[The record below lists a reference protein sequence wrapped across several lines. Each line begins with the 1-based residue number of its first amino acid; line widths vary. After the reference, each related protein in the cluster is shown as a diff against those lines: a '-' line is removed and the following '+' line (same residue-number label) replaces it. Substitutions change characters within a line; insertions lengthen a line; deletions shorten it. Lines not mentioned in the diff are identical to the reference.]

1 MDLLVRTTD
10 HKSLTM
16 DLLTGSIELMD
27 LLWVDMAHRV
37 TFMILL
43 VEVLVVMDW
52 APNGPDHPLKV
63 MERSTRS
70 GAISLTRAMIIQ
82 VKNLSM

>member
-1 MDLLVRTTD
+1 MDLLVMMRD
-10 HKSLTM
+10 HRSLIM
-16 DLLTGSIELMD
+16 DLPAESTELMD
-27 LLWVDMAHRV
+27 LLWVDMAHLV

-52 APNGPDHPLKV
+52 APNESDHPLTV
-63 MERSTRS
+63 MEQSTRS
-70 GAISLTRAMIIQ
+70 GAMSLTRAMIIQ